1 MNNSQQKNAKL
12 NMMGMLILF
21 GIIPLAVSTLT
32 VCLIACLDLK
42 NQLITATED
51 KLQIACEGANDY
63 YGFDWEEWVDYSKE
77 DEEYIDSLQ
86 NMGIEMTIF
95 KGDTRFLSSIR
106 DDKGE
111 RISGTKAGDAV
122 IEEVLK
128 NGNMYIAHDV
138 VINGEE
144 YYVCYMP
151 IDVDGEVVGMSF
163 AGEKQVNVTSA
174 VNSAIIT
181 LAAIAIII
189 AVIFIVVIILLARAV
204 KRPLKQVA
212 DELGIIADGNIG
224 HDFEIHSTVEE
235 TISIITAT
243 AKVQENLRE
252 IVSETKSMAAKLTGN
267 IKNVDEISDNLS
279 ESAEQINTAMEELAL
294 AATSMADNVQ
304 NVNVDVLSMGDNISV
319 ISQNIEGLRDS
330 SGTISSVS
338 DTAMKYMNDVM
349 ESSTKSVRAA
359 EDISEQINLT
369 NGSISKINETVKF
382 IQSIAGQ
389 TQMLSLNASI
399 EAARVGEAGKG
410 FAVVADNIR
419 QLSEQS
425 SEGAN
430 AIKTLA
436 AEIVEQSDKSVVLVD
451 EIREL
456 IIKEQEKI
464 SETQGSFNELN
475 RQIESSISQISG
487 IADKTVILDENKV
500 SITSSVQDLSA
511 ISEEN
516 AANNEEVTASVQ
528 TMVENIQTVTDKTRE
543 MNHQA
548 HKLEDVIG
556 RFRLE

>member
-1 MNNSQQKNAKL
+1 MNESKQNGAKL
-12 NMMGMLILF
+12 SMQSMLILF
-21 GIIPLAVSTLT
+21 GMIPLVATTLT
-32 VCLIACLDLK
+32 ICIFACLNLK
-42 NQLITATED
+42 KQLITATEE
-51 KLQIACEGANDY
+51 KLQIACEDANEY
-63 YGFDWEEWVDYSKE
+63 FGFDWEEWDSYGIT
-77 DEEYIDSLQ
+77 DEEYIDSLRDM
-86 NMGIEMTIF
+86 NIEMTIF

-111 RISGTKAGDAV
+111 RIAGTKAGDAV

-128 NGNMYIAHDV
+128 KGNMYIAHNV

-151 IDVDGEVVGMSF
+151 VDVDGEIVGMSF
-163 AGEKQVNVTSA
+163 AGTKQQSVTAKVNA
-174 VNSAIIT
+174 AIIT
-181 LAAIAIII
+181 LAIMATVIAII
-189 AVIFIVVIILLARAV
+189 FVVIIILVAQIV
-204 KRPLKQVA
+204 KKPLKQVA
-212 DELGIIADGNIG
+212 DELDIIADGNIG
-224 HDFEIHSTVEE
+224 HDFEIHSIISE
-235 TISIITAT
+235 TISIIKA
-243 AKVQENLRE
+243 AKQVQNNLRD
-252 IVSETKSMAAKLTGN
+252 IVNETKSVAADLTDN
-267 IKNVDEISDNLS
+267 IRNVDEISDNLS

-304 NVNVDVLSMGDNISV
+304 NVNLDVLSMGDNIGI

-330 SGTISSVS
+330 SGMISSVS
-338 DTAMKYMNDVM
+338 DTALKYMNEVM
-349 ESSTKSVRAA
+349 DSSTKSVGAA
-359 EDISEQINLT
+359 KNISEQINLT

-436 AEIVEQSDKSVVLVD
+436 AEIMEQSDKSVVLAD
-451 EIREL
+451 EIMEL
-456 IIKEQEKI
+456 ISKEQEKVN
-464 SETQGSFNELN
+464 ETQESFNELN
-475 RQIESSISQISG
+475 RQIENSLSKIDE
-487 IADKTVILDENKV
+487 IAEKTVTLDENKV
-500 SITSSVQDLSA
+500 SITESVQDLSA

-528 TMVENIQTVTDKTRE
+528 TMVENIQTVTDKTQE
-543 MNHQA
+543 MNSKAQ
-548 HKLEDVIG
+548 KLEDVIS
-556 RFRLE
+556 RFRQ

>member
-1 MNNSQQKNAKL
+1 MNNSKQNGAKL
-12 NMMGMLILF
+12 SMQSMLILF
-21 GIIPLAVSTLT
+21 GMIPLVATTLT
-32 VCLIACLDLK
+32 ICIFACLNLK
-42 NQLITATED
+42 KQLITATEE
-51 KLQIACEGANDY
+51 KLQIACEDANEY
-63 YGFDWEEWVDYSKE
+63 FGFDWEEWDSYGIA
-77 DEEYIDSLQ
+77 DEEYIDSLRDM
-86 NMGIEMTIF
+86 NIEMTIF

-111 RISGTKAGDAV
+111 RIAGTKAGDAV

-128 NGNMYIAHDV
+128 KGNMYIAHNV

-151 IDVDGEVVGMSF
+151 VDVDGEIVGMSF
-163 AGEKQVNVTSA
+163 AGTKQQSVTAKVNA
-174 VNSAIIT
+174 AIIT
-181 LAAIAIII
+181 LAIMATVIAII
-189 AVIFIVVIILLARAV
+189 FVVIIILVAQIV
-204 KRPLKQVA
+204 KKPLKQVA
-212 DELGIIADGNIG
+212 DELDIIADGNIG
-224 HDFEIHSTVEE
+224 HDFEIHSIISE
-235 TISIITAT
+235 TISIIKA
-243 AKVQENLRE
+243 AKQVQNNLRD
-252 IVSETKSMAAKLTGN
+252 IVNETKSVAADLTDN
-267 IKNVDEISDNLS
+267 IRNVDEISDNLS

-304 NVNVDVLSMGDNISV
+304 NVNLDVLSMGDNIGI

-330 SGTISSVS
+330 SGMISSVS
-338 DTAMKYMNDVM
+338 DTALKYMNEVM
-349 ESSTKSVRAA
+349 DSSTKSVGAA
-359 EDISEQINLT
+359 KNISEQINLT

-436 AEIVEQSDKSVVLVD
+436 AEIMEQSDKSVVLAD
-451 EIREL
+451 EIMEL
-456 IIKEQEKI
+456 ISKEQEKVN
-464 SETQGSFNELN
+464 ETQESFNELN
-475 RQIESSISQISG
+475 RQIENSLSKIDE
-487 IADKTVILDENKV
+487 IAEKTVTLDENKV
-500 SITSSVQDLSA
+500 SITESVQDLSA

-528 TMVENIQTVTDKTRE
+528 TMVENIQTVTDKTQE
-543 MNHQA
+543 MNSKAQ
-548 HKLEDVIG
+548 KLEDVIS
-556 RFRLE
+556 RFRQ

>member
-1 MNNSQQKNAKL
+1 MNKSNQKGAKL
-12 NMMGMLILF
+12 SMQSMLILF
-21 GIIPLAVSTLT
+21 GMIPLVATTLI
-32 VCLIACLDLK
+32 VCIFACLNLK
-42 NQLITATED
+42 KQLITATEE
-51 KLQIACEGANDY
+51 KLQIACEDANEY
-63 YGFDWEEWVDYSKE
+63 FGFDWEEWDSYSIT
-77 DEEYIDSLQ
+77 DEEYIDSLRDM
-86 NMGIEMTIF
+86 NIEMTIF

-111 RISGTKAGDAV
+111 RIAGTKAGDAV

-128 NGNMYIAHDV
+128 KGNMYIAHNV

-151 IDVDGEVVGMSF
+151 INIDGEIVGMSF
-163 AGEKQVNVTSA
+163 AGSKQQNVTAA
-174 VNSAIIT
+174 VNAAIIT
-181 LAAIAIII
+181 LAAIATII
-189 AVIFIVVIILLARAV
+189 AVIFVVIIILVAQIV
-204 KRPLKQVA
+204 KKPLKQVA
-212 DELGIIADGNIG
+212 DELDIIADGNIG
-224 HDFEIHSTVEE
+224 HDFEIHSIISE
-235 TISIITAT
+235 TLSIIKA
-243 AKVQENLRE
+243 AKQVQNNLRD
-252 IVSETKSMAAKLTGN
+252 IVNETKSVAADLTDN

-304 NVNVDVLSMGDNISV
+304 SVNLDVLSMGDNIGI

-330 SGTISSVS
+330 SGMISSVS
-338 DTAMKYMNDVM
+338 DTALKYMNEVM
-349 ESSTKSVRAA
+349 DSSTKSVGAA
-359 EDISEQINLT
+359 KNISEQINLT

-436 AEIVEQSDKSVVLVD
+436 AEIMEQSDKSVVLAD
-451 EIREL
+451 EIMEL
-456 IIKEQEKI
+456 ISKEQEKVN
-464 SETQGSFNELN
+464 ETQESFNELN
-475 RQIESSISQISG
+475 RQIENSLSKIDE
-487 IADKTVILDENKV
+487 IAEKTVTLDENKV
-500 SITSSVQDLSA
+500 SITGSVQDLSA

-528 TMVENIQTVTDKTRE
+528 TMVENIQTVTDKTGE
-543 MNHQA
+543 MNLKA
-548 HKLEDVIG
+548 KKLEEVIG
-556 RFRLE
+556 KFRQ

>member
-1 MNNSQQKNAKL
+1 MNDSKQNGAKL
-12 NMMGMLILF
+12 SMQSMLILF
-21 GIIPLAVSTLT
+21 GMIPLTATTLI
-32 VCLIACLDLK
+32 VCIFACMNLK
-42 NQLITATED
+42 KQLITATEE
-51 KLQIACEGANDY
+51 KLQIACEDANEY
-63 YGFDWEEWVDYSKE
+63 FGFDWEVWDSYGIT
-77 DEEYIDSLQ
+77 DEEYIDSLRDM
-86 NMGIEMTIF
+86 NIEMTIF

-111 RISGTKAGDAV
+111 RIAGTKAGDAA

-128 NGNMYIAHDV
+128 KGNMYIAHNV

-151 IDVDGEVVGMSF
+151 IDVDGEIVGMSF
-163 AGEKQVNVTSA
+163 AGTKQQSVTAKVNA
-174 VNSAIIT
+174 AIIT
-181 LAAIAIII
+181 LAVLATII
-189 AVIFIVVIILLARAV
+189 AVIFVVIIILVAQIV
-204 KRPLKQVA
+204 KKPLKQVA
-212 DELGIIADGNIG
+212 DELDIIADGNIG
-224 HDFEIHSTVEE
+224 HDFEIHSIISE
-235 TISIITAT
+235 TISIIKA
-243 AKVQENLRE
+243 AKQVQNNLRD
-252 IVSETKSMAAKLTGN
+252 IVNETKSVAADLTDN

-304 NVNVDVLSMGDNISV
+304 SVNLDVLSMGDNIGI

-330 SGTISSVS
+330 SGMISSVS
-338 DTAMKYMNDVM
+338 DTALKYMNEVM
-349 ESSTKSVRAA
+349 DSSTKSVGAA
-359 EDISEQINLT
+359 KNISEQINLT

-436 AEIVEQSDKSVVLVD
+436 AEIMEQSDKSVVLAD
-451 EIREL
+451 EIMEL
-456 IIKEQEKI
+456 ISKEQEKVN
-464 SETQGSFNELN
+464 ETQESFNELN
-475 RQIESSISQISG
+475 RQIENSLSKIDE
-487 IADKTVILDENKV
+487 IAEKTVTLDENKV
-500 SITSSVQDLSA
+500 SITGSVQDLSA

-528 TMVENIQTVTDKTRE
+528 TMVENIQTVTDKTQE
-543 MNHQA
+543 MNTKAQ
-548 HKLEDVIG
+548 KLEAVIG
-556 RFRLE
+556 KFRQ

>member
-1 MNNSQQKNAKL
+1 MNESKQNGAKL
-12 NMMGMLILF
+12 SMQSMLILF
-21 GIIPLAVSTLT
+21 GMIPLTATTLI
-32 VCLIACLDLK
+32 VCIFACLNLK
-42 NQLITATED
+42 KQLITATEE
-51 KLQIACEGANDY
+51 KLQIACEDANEY
-63 YGFDWEEWVDYSKE
+63 FGFDWEEWASYGIT
-77 DEEYIDSLQ
+77 DEEYIDSLRDM
-86 NMGIEMTIF
+86 NIEMTIF

-111 RISGTKAGDAV
+111 RIAGTKAGDAV

-128 NGNMYIAHDV
+128 KGNMYIAHNV

-151 IDVDGEVVGMSF
+151 IDKDGEIVGMSF
-163 AGEKQVNVTSA
+163 AGTKQQSVTAKVNA
-174 VNSAIIT
+174 AIIT
-181 LAAIAIII
+181 LAVLATII
-189 AVIFIVVIILLARAV
+189 AVIFVVIIILVAQIV
-204 KRPLKQVA
+204 KKPLKQVA
-212 DELGIIADGNIG
+212 DELDIIADGNIG
-224 HDFEIHSTVEE
+224 HDFEIHSIISE
-235 TISIITAT
+235 TISIIKA
-243 AKVQENLRE
+243 AKQVQNNLRD
-252 IVSETKSMAAKLTGN
+252 IVNETKSVAADLTDN

-304 NVNVDVLSMGDNISV
+304 SVNLDVLSMGDNIGI

-330 SGTISSVS
+330 SGMISSVS
-338 DTAMKYMNDVM
+338 DTALKYMNEVM
-349 ESSTKSVRAA
+349 DSSTKSVGAA
-359 EDISEQINLT
+359 KNISEQINLT

-436 AEIVEQSDKSVVLVD
+436 AEIMEQSDKSVVLAD
-451 EIREL
+451 EIMEL
-456 IIKEQEKI
+456 ISKEQEKVN
-464 SETQGSFNELN
+464 ETQESFNELN
-475 RQIESSISQISG
+475 RQIENSLSKIDE
-487 IADKTVILDENKV
+487 IAEKTVTLDENKV
-500 SITSSVQDLSA
+500 SITESVQDLSA

-528 TMVENIQTVTDKTRE
+528 TMVENIQTVTDKTGE
-543 MNHQA
+543 MNLKA
-548 HKLEDVIG
+548 KKLEEVIG
-556 RFRLE
+556 KFRQ

>member
-1 MNNSQQKNAKL
+1 MNNSKQNGAKL
-12 NMMGMLILF
+12 SMQSMLILF
-21 GIIPLAVSTLT
+21 GMIPLVATTLT
-32 VCLIACLDLK
+32 ICIFACLNLK
-42 NQLITATED
+42 KQLITATEE
-51 KLQIACEGANDY
+51 KLQIACEDANEY
-63 YGFDWEEWVDYSKE
+63 FGFDWEEWDSYGIT
-77 DEEYIDSLQ
+77 DEEYIDSLRDM
-86 NMGIEMTIF
+86 NIEMTIF

-111 RISGTKAGDAV
+111 RIAGTKAGDAV

-128 NGNMYIAHDV
+128 KGNMYIAHNV

-151 IDVDGEVVGMSF
+151 VDVDGEIVGMSF
-163 AGEKQVNVTSA
+163 AGTKQQSVTAKVNA
-174 VNSAIIT
+174 AIIT
-181 LAAIAIII
+181 LAIMATVIAII
-189 AVIFIVVIILLARAV
+189 FVVIIILVAQIV
-204 KRPLKQVA
+204 KKPLKQVA
-212 DELGIIADGNIG
+212 DELDIIADGNIG
-224 HDFEIHSTVEE
+224 HDFEIHSIISE
-235 TISIITAT
+235 TISIIKA
-243 AKVQENLRE
+243 AKQVQNNLRD
-252 IVSETKSMAAKLTGN
+252 IVNETKSVAADLTDN
-267 IKNVDEISDNLS
+267 IRNVDEISDNLS

-304 NVNVDVLSMGDNISV
+304 NVNLDVLSMGDNIGI

-330 SGTISSVS
+330 SGMISSVS
-338 DTAMKYMNDVM
+338 DTALKYMNEVM
-349 ESSTKSVRAA
+349 DSSTKSVGAA
-359 EDISEQINLT
+359 KNISEQINLT

-436 AEIVEQSDKSVVLVD
+436 AEIMEQSDKSVVLAD
-451 EIREL
+451 EIMEL
-456 IIKEQEKI
+456 ISKEQEKVN
-464 SETQGSFNELN
+464 ETQESFNELN
-475 RQIESSISQISG
+475 RQIENSLSKIDE
-487 IADKTVILDENKV
+487 IAEKTVTLDENKV
-500 SITSSVQDLSA
+500 SITESVQDLSA

-528 TMVENIQTVTDKTRE
+528 TMVENIQTVTDKTQE
-543 MNHQA
+543 MNSKAQ
-548 HKLEDVIG
+548 KLEDVIS
-556 RFRLE
+556 RFRQ

>member
-1 MNNSQQKNAKL
+1 MNNSKQNGAMLSMQS
-12 NMMGMLILF
+12 MLILF
-21 GIIPLAVSTLT
+21 GMIPLVATTLI
-32 VCLIACLDLK
+32 VCIFACLNLK
-42 NQLITATED
+42 KQLITATEE
-51 KLQIACEGANDY
+51 KLQIACEDANEY
-63 YGFDWEEWVDYSKE
+63 FGFDWEEWDSYGIT
-77 DEEYIDSLQ
+77 DEEYIDSLRDM
-86 NMGIEMTIF
+86 NIEMTIF

-111 RISGTKAGDAV
+111 RIAGTKAGDEV

-128 NGNMYIAHDV
+128 KGNMYIAHNV
-138 VINGEE
+138 VINGEK

-151 IDVDGEVVGMSF
+151 IDIDGEIVGMSF
-163 AGEKQVNVTSA
+163 AGSKQQNVVAA
-174 VNSAIIT
+174 VNTAIIT
-181 LAAIAIII
+181 LAVIATVI
-189 AVIFIVVIILLARAV
+189 AVIFVVIIILVAQIV
-204 KRPLKQVA
+204 KKPLKQVA
-212 DELGIIADGNIG
+212 DELDIIADGNIG
-224 HDFEIHSTVEE
+224 HDFEIHSIIGE
-235 TISIITAT
+235 TISIINA
-243 AKVQENLRE
+243 AKQVQNNLRN
-252 IVSETKSMAAKLTGN
+252 IVNETKSVAADLTDN

-304 NVNVDVLSMGDNISV
+304 SVNLDVLSMGDNIGI

-330 SGTISSVS
+330 SGMISSVS
-338 DTAMKYMNDVM
+338 DTALKYMNEVM
-349 ESSTKSVRAA
+349 DSSTKSVGAA
-359 EDISEQINLT
+359 KNISEQINLT

-436 AEIVEQSDKSVVLVD
+436 AEIMEQSDKSVVLAD
-451 EIREL
+451 EIMEL
-456 IIKEQEKI
+456 ISKEQEKVN
-464 SETQGSFNELN
+464 ETQESFNELN
-475 RQIESSISQISG
+475 RQIESSLSKIDE
-487 IADKTVILDENKV
+487 IAEKTVILDENKV
-500 SITSSVQDLSA
+500 SITGSVQDLSA

-528 TMVENIQTVTDKTRE
+528 TMVENIQTVTDKTQE
-543 MNHQA
+543 MNSKAQ
-548 HKLEDVIG
+548 KLEGVIS
-556 RFRLE
+556 RFRQ